1 MYPIFPIVKS
11 LAMASRPAASR
22 LIITNLPKLSPL
34 ASTEIVSK
42 NLHTSVTHRDIDQA
56 AKYIGAGAATI
67 GVAGSGAGIGSV
79 FGNLVMGYARNP
91 GLKQQLFSYAI
102 LGFALSEAMGLF
114 CLMMAFLILFTL
126 DFAMLFCLCA
136 HIDAGL

>member
-1 MYPIFPIVKS
+1 MVKS
-11 LAMASRPAASR
+11 LAMASRSFASR
-22 LIITNLPKLSPL
+22 AVLSNLPKVAPIT
-34 ASTEIVSK
+34 STEIVRK
-42 NLHTSVTHRDIDQA
+42 DFHTSVVRRDIDQA

-114 CLMMAFLILFTL
+114 CLMMAFLILYAF
-126 DFAMLFCLCA
+126 
-136 HIDAGL
+136 